1 MTSEAKY
8 RIRNWKDYNRSLV
21 KRGNITVWFSADA
34 INKWHAAPTDK
45 HGRPSL
51 YSDDAILAALMIRF
65 VFHLPLR
72 SLEGFLIS
80 LVSVMG
86 LPPLHT

>member
-21 KRGNITVWFSADA
+21 KRGNITVWFSEDA
-34 INKWHAAPTDK
+34 INKWHAAPTGK

-51 YSDDAILAALMIRF
+51 YSDDAIDDTLCLS
-65 VFHLPLR
+65 PPSEGLR
-72 SLEGFLIS
+72 GFSCLIS
-80 LVSVMG
+80 IGYG
-86 LPPLHT
+86 LKRLHT

>member
-34 INKWHAAPTDK
+34 INKWHAAPTGK

-72 SLEGFLIS
+72 SLG
-80 LVSVMG
+80 SVQQ
-86 LPPLHT
+86 